1 MSCLDPILLATS
13 HLPLPSSRTFSIAQE
28 QGGEGFGDFFLLAF
42 GIILF
47 FKLLLIYIIISTDR
61 RKG

>member
-1 MSCLDPILLATS
+1 MSLDPIPLILS
-13 HLPLPSSRTFSIAQE
+13 HSQIPVSWDLSIAQE
-28 QGGEGFGDFFLLAF
+28 RGGEGFGDFFLLAF
-42 GIILF
+42 GIVLF